1 MPELRSRTRRNRAS
15 GIPNPNHNPIT
26 RQPLEKL
33 TARTPQRRR
42 TVQNRKNSKVER
54 NAIGVGERNTV
65 KDGLVL
71 ETRSFREREGHE
83 HQELKLF
90 REGVGERAMD
100 EYDSG
105 GRSADKGPGAEDE
118 GSTAPLPEK
127 VQVGGSPFYKIE
139 KKLGKGGFGQ
149 VYVGRRVSPTNAN
162 ERTGANAIEVALK
175 FEHRSSKGCNYG
187 PPYEWQVYNALGG
200 SHGVPRVHYKG
211 RQGDYYI
218 MVMDMLGPSLWDV
231 WNNNSHTMSIEMV
244 ACIAIEAISILE
256 KMHSRGYVH
265 GDVKPENFLLGPPGT
280 PEEKK
285 LFLVDLGLATR
296 WRDSST
302 GQHVEYDQR
311 PDVFR
316 GTVRYASVHAHLGR
330 TGSRRDDLESL
341 AYTLIFLLRG
351 RLPWQGYQGENKGFL
366 VCKKKMATSPETLC
380 CFCPQPFRQFVEY
393 VVNLKFDEEPNYA
406 KYISLFDG
414 IVGPNPDIRP
424 INTEGAQKLICQ
436 VGQKRG
442 RLTMEEEDDEQP
454 KKKIR
459 MGMPATQWIS
469 VYNARRP
476 MKQRYHYNVA
486 DVRLSQHID
495 KGNEDGLFIS
505 SVASCSNLWALI
517 MDAGTGFTAQ
527 VFELSPYFLHK
538 EWIMEQWEKNYYIS
552 AIAGA
557 NNGSSLVVMSKGT
570 QYLQQSYK
578 VSDSFPFKWI
588 NKKWREGFYVTAMA
602 TAGSRWAI
610 VMSRGAGFSDQVVE
624 LDFLYPSEGIHRRW
638 DSGYRITSTAATW
651 DQAAFVLS
659 VPRRKP
665 ADETQE
671 TLRTSAFPSTHV
683 KEKWAKNLYI
693 ASICYGRTLSMFIDM
708 FIARLGLQHS
718 YFFSKCTLP
727 EWFYDS
733 ALASGCI
740 TMLKISPIV
749 QDLDIFPVL
758 RSLTKSSMIFMFIW
772 IGYRQFECFDQ

>member
-1 MPELRSRTRRNRAS
+1 MPVD
-15 GIPNPNHNPIT
+15 
-26 RQPLEKL
+26 EKL
-33 TARTPQRRR
+33 
-42 TVQNRKNSKVER
+42 
-54 NAIGVGERNTV
+54 VGGEV
-65 KDGLVL
+65 KKA
-71 ETRSFREREGHE
+71 EEENKAE
-83 HQELKLF
+83 KA
-90 REGVGERAMD
+90 EGVGEKKMD
-100 EYDSG
+100 EFHSG
-105 GRSADKGPGAEDE
+105 GRSNDKANAGGEDE

-127 VQVGGSPFYKIE
+127 ITVGGSPVYRLE
-139 KKLGKGGFGQ
+139 RKLGKGGFGQ
-149 VYVGRRVSPTNAN
+149 VYVGRRVSPVNTS
-162 ERTGANAIEVALK
+162 ERTGPGAVEVALK

-187 PPYEWQVYNALGG
+187 PPYEWQVYNTLGG

-211 RQGDYYI
+211 RQGDYYV
-218 MVMDMLGPSLWDV
+218 MVMDILGPSLWDV
-231 WNNNSHTMSIEMV
+231 WNSNSHTMSIEMV

-280 PEEKK
+280 PDDKR
-285 LFLVDLGLATR
+285 LFLVDLGLATK
-296 WRDSST
+296 WRDGAT
-302 GQHVEYDQR
+302 GMHVDYDQR

-366 VCKKKMATSPETLC
+366 VCKKKMATSPEALC

-393 VVNLKFDEEPNYA
+393 VVNLKYDDTPNYA
-406 KYISLFDG
+406 KYVSLFDG

-424 INTEGAQKLICQ
+424 INTEGAQKLIYQ
-436 VGQKRG
+436 VGHKRG
-442 RLTMEEEDDEQP
+442 RLTMEDEEDDYP
-454 KKKIR
+454 KKKVR

-486 DVRLSQHID
+486 DARLAQHIE

-505 SVASCSNLWALI
+505 SVASSQNLWALI

-527 VFELSPYFLHK
+527 VYELSPYFLHK
-538 EWIMEQWEKNYYIS
+538 EWIMEQWEKNFYIS

-557 NNGSSLVVMSKGT
+557 TNGSSLVVMSKGT

-578 VSDSFPFKWI
+578 VSDLFPFKWI

-602 TAGSRWAI
+602 TSGGRWAV

-624 LDFLYPSEGIHRRW
+624 LDFLYPSDGIHRRW
-638 DSGYRITSTAATW
+638 DGGYRITATAATW

-671 TLRTSAFPSTHV
+671 TLRTSAFPSAHV
-683 KEKWAKNLYI
+683 KFVMDEQFHELLVLLVCLTGGKP
-693 ASICYGRTLSMFIDM
+693 GR
-708 FIARLGLQHS
+708 
-718 YFFSKCTLP
+718 
-727 EWFYDS
+727 
-733 ALASGCI
+733 
-740 TMLKISPIV
+740 
-749 QDLDIFPVL
+749 
-758 RSLTKSSMIFMFIW
+758 
-772 IGYRQFECFDQ
+772 GY